1 MIMGTAAEGR
11 MDRRRLLTGLAA
23 TATLPL
29 LAGCGERLEP
39 LPSPWRPGSRLD
51 GLVSATDP
59 YLDITNGNTGERVTA
74 RFAVNG
80 NYDERAMRQL
90 HWIFR
95 DWRQNKSPEIDP
107 RLYWALAAIS
117 GAARAD
123 GQSGQITL
131 LSGYRT
137 KRTNNMLRARG
148 GGAAANSYHLRRRA
162 ADIRIEGIE
171 SGQIADYAEW
181 LQIGGVG
188 RYPNDRFTHVD
199 SGPIRTWNG

>member
-1 MIMGTAAEGR
+1 MTIRTTARGRFGRRKFLMG
-11 MDRRRLLTGLAA
+11 LSA
-23 TATLPL
+23 TASLPL

-51 GLVSATDP
+51 SLVSTTDP
-59 YLDITNGNTGERVTA
+59 YLDITNAHTNERVA
-74 RFAVNG
+74 LRFAAG
-80 NYDERAMRQL
+80 GEYDDRALRRL

-95 DWRQNKSPEIDP
+95 DWRQDKAPEIDP
-107 RLYWALAAIS
+107 RLFWALAAMS

-123 GQSGQITL
+123 GHSGQITL
-131 LSGYRT
+131 LSGFRT
-137 KRTNNMLRARG
+137 KRTNNMLRQRG

-162 ADIRIEGIE
+162 ADVRFDGTEA
-171 SGQIADYAEW
+171 GQIADFAEW

-188 RYPNDRFTHVD
+188 RYPSGGFTHVD